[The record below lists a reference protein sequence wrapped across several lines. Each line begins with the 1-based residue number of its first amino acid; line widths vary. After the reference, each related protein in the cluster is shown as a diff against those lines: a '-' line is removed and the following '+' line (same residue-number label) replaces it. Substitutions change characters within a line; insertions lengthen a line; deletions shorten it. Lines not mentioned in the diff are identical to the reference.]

1 MTTRPRE
8 AELYRAATRL
18 FRERGFHATSM
29 QDIAEALGMNRGS
42 LYHYITSKDD
52 LLWTARYL
60 MGEAGDDVER
70 TAVLWT
76 MVNRFAFYRALGSG
90 WRSDPAR
97 SATRRVRGAAWH
109 SCVRPGWPQVGWP
122 R

>member
-1 MTTRPRE
+1 MSRLNGVADERFDAAGFEVPLAASFE
-8 AELYRAATRL
+8 AES
-18 FRERGFHATSM
+18 EGDEH
-29 QDIAEALGMNRGS
+29 DVALGTLR
-42 LYHYITSKDD
+42 HTSKSGKTFTYKFTKDD

-90 WRSDPAR
+90 WRTFA
-97 SATRRVRGAAWH
+97 ALLRGY
-109 SCVRPGWPQVGWP
+109 SSPLQYPLNSVGA
-122 R
+122 